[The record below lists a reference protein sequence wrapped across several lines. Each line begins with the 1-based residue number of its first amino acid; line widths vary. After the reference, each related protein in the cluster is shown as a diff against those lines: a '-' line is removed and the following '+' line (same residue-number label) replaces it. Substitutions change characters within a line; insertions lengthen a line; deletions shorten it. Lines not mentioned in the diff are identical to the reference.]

1 MLDKRV
7 RDYTVLY
14 TSDLGNLR
22 TDMVKYLKMG
32 REPFGN
38 IRVVYTWDKLFP
50 YKYYQPIVKYQ
61 YLYINPEE
69 CEKITGSISKQ
80 PWSIND
86 TSEKNASELDCTG
99 KG

>member
-7 RDYTVLY
+7 VDYTVLRAW
-14 TSDLGNLR
+14 DLSNLR
-22 TDMVKYLKMG
+22 CEMTSYIKRG
-32 REPFGN
+32 REPFGS
-38 IRVVYTWDKLFP
+38 IRAVTDSQGIVHSF
-50 YKYYQPIVKYQ
+50 YQPIVKYQ

-86 TSEKNASELDCTG
+86 TSEKNASELDSIG
-99 KG
+99 KE

>member
-7 RDYTVLY
+7 VDYTVLY
-14 TSDLGNLR
+14 ASDLGNLR
-22 TDMVKYLKMG
+22 ADMFKYLKMG
-32 REPFGN
+32 REPFGS
-38 IRVVYTWDKLFP
+38 IRVVETGDRILP

-69 CEKITGSISKQ
+69 CEKITGGISKQ

-86 TSEKNASELDCTG
+86 TSEENASESDCIG
-99 KG
+99 KE

>member
-14 TSDLGNLR
+14 ASDLGNLR

-32 REPFGN
+32 REPFGS
-38 IRVVYTWDKLFP
+38 IRVVETGDRLLP
-50 YKYYQPIVKYQ
+50 YRYYQPIVKYQ

-86 TSEKNASELDCTG
+86 MSEKNASELDCTG
-99 KG
+99 KE